1 MNTRLF
7 PKPRPNNRQHV
18 TFTVYVPRREGTKFS
33 IAKGSGIVG
42 RPHEIIP
49 GTTMLDYEGNLY
61 GAENLRTY
69 GERVMHAASRAVEQ
83 YPTVARMGLHT
94 ETLKENFVEIGTYDY
109 HHDRID
115 VTDAAAQ
122 ALLDAWLA

>member
-1 MNTRLF
+1 MHPR
-7 PKPRPNNRQHV
+7 PRPNNRPHA
-18 TFTVYVPRREGTKFS
+18 TFTVYVPNEKGAKFN

-42 RPHEIIP
+42 RPHEKIT
-49 GTTMLDYEGNLY
+49 GTAMLDYEGNCY
-61 GAENLRTY
+61 RAENLRKY
-69 GERVMHAASRAVEQ
+69 EERVMHAASRAVEH

-94 ETLKENFVEIGTYDY
+94 ETVNECFVAVGTYDY
-109 HHDRID
+109 HEDRIE